1 MSDSSKTKLKEAILE
16 KIKSYNR
23 IIIARHIRPDGDAI
37 GSAHGLARII
47 KLRFPEKEVIVSDQD
62 SSDFLAFLETEEEDP
77 DSVDYKGALAIVV
90 DTGNVERISNK
101 HIQETRELIK
111 IDHHIDNAPYG
122 DISWVEEERSSTSEM
137 ITEFLYTFRDT
148 LKYDKKVALLL
159 YTGIITDCG
168 NFKYECTS
176 GDTLRYAA
184 FLLDEGIDIST
195 LYAHLEL
202 ESFSYFK
209 FQAHVYE
216 KMQITENGVA
226 YVYVDKAMQDRFGL
240 TKTQQSNSVDMM
252 QNIRGSLIWIAFIDN
267 PEGDIR
273 VRLRSRFV
281 PINTLAEKYNGGGHA
296 NAAGATV
303 HNVKELKA
311 LVKEADEI
319 LKKYKSENGGWI

>member
-1 MSDSSKTKLKEAILE
+1 MSDCSTTKLKEAILE
-16 KIKSYNR
+16 KIISYDR
-23 IIIARHIRPDGDAI
+23 IIIARHVRPDGDAI

-47 KLRFPEKEVIVSDQD
+47 SLSFPEKEVIVSDQD
-62 SSDFLAFLETEEEDP
+62 KSDFLAFLETEEQDP
-77 DSVDYKGALAIVV
+77 DSVDYKGALAIVL

-101 HIQETRELIK
+101 HIQESRELIK
-111 IDHHIDNAPYG
+111 IDHHIDNTPYG
-122 DISWVEEERSSTSEM
+122 DISWVEEKRSSTSEM
-137 ITEFLYTFRDT
+137 VTEFLYTFRDT

-168 NFKYECTS
+168 NFKYECTT

-184 FLLDEGIDIST
+184 FLLDQEIDIST
-195 LYAHLEL
+195 LHANLEL

-226 YVYVDKAMQDRFGL
+226 YIYVDKEMQDRFNL
-240 TKTQQSNSVDMM
+240 SKTQQSNSVDMM

-281 PINTLAEKYNGGGHA
+281 PINSLAEKYSGGGHA

-303 HNVKELKA
+303 HSVKELKA

-319 LKKYKSENGGWI
+319 LKDYKAKNGGWI

>member
-16 KIKSYNR
+16 KIKSYDR

-47 KLRFPEKEVIVSDQD
+47 KLSFPEKEVIVSDQD

-137 ITEFLYTFRDT
+137 ITEFLYTFKDT

-195 LYAHLEL
+195 LHAHLEL

-226 YVYVDKAMQDRFGL
+226 YIYVDKEMQERFNL
-240 TKTQQSNSVDMM
+240 SKTQQSNSVDMM

-303 HNVKELKA
+303 HSVQELKA

-319 LKKYKSENGGWI
+319 LKDYKSKNGGWI

>member
-1 MSDSSKTKLKEAILE
+1 MSESSTTKLKEAILE
-16 KIKSYNR
+16 KIIAYDR
-23 IIIARHIRPDGDAI
+23 IIIARHVRPDGDAI

-47 KLRFPEKEVIVSDQD
+47 SLSFPEKEVIVSDQD
-62 SSDFLAFLETEEEDP
+62 KSDYLAFLETEEQDP
-77 DSVDYKGALAIVV
+77 DSVDYKDALAIVL

-101 HIQETRELIK
+101 HIQKSRELIK
-111 IDHHIDNAPYG
+111 IDHHIDNTPYG
-122 DISWVEEERSSTSEM
+122 DISWVEEKRSSTSEM
-137 ITEFLYTFRDT
+137 VTEFLYTFRDK

-168 NFKYECTS
+168 NFKYECTT

-184 FLLDEGIDIST
+184 FLLDQEIDIST
-195 LYAHLEL
+195 LHANLEL

-226 YVYVDKAMQDRFGL
+226 YIYVDKEMQDRFNL
-240 TKTQQSNSVDMM
+240 SKTQQSNSVDMM

-281 PINTLAEKYNGGGHA
+281 PINTLAEKYSGGGHA

-303 HNVKELKA
+303 HSVKELKA
-311 LVKEADEI
+311 LVKEADDI
-319 LKKYKSENGGWI
+319 LKDYKAKNGGWI

>member
-47 KLRFPEKEVIVSDQD
+47 KLSFPEKEVIVSDQD

-195 LYAHLEL
+195 LHAHLEL

>member
-16 KIKSYNR
+16 KIKSYDR

-47 KLRFPEKEVIVSDQD
+47 KLSFPEKEVIVSDQD

-137 ITEFLYTFRDT
+137 ITEFLYTFKDT

-195 LYAHLEL
+195 LHAHLEL

-226 YVYVDKAMQDRFGL
+226 YIYVDKEMQERFNL
-240 TKTQQSNSVDMM
+240 SKTQQSNSVDMM

-281 PINTLAEKYNGGGHA
+281 PINTLAEKYSGGGHA

-303 HNVKELKA
+303 HSVQELKA

-319 LKKYKSENGGWI
+319 LKDYKSKNGGWI

>member
-1 MSDSSKTKLKEAILE
+1 MPDFSTTKLKEAILE
-16 KIKSYNR
+16 KIIAYDR
-23 IIIARHIRPDGDAI
+23 IIIARHVRPDGDAI

-47 KLRFPEKEVIVSDQD
+47 SLSFPEKEVIVSDQD
-62 SSDFLAFLETEEEDP
+62 KSDFLAFLETEEQDP
-77 DSVDYKGALAIVV
+77 DSVDYKGALAIVL

-101 HIQETRELIK
+101 HIQKSRELIK
-111 IDHHIDNAPYG
+111 IDHHIDNTPYG
-122 DISWVEEERSSTSEM
+122 DISWVEEKRSSTSEM
-137 ITEFLYTFRDT
+137 VTEFLYTFRDK

-168 NFKYECTS
+168 NFKYECTT

-195 LYAHLEL
+195 LHAHLEL

-226 YVYVDKAMQDRFGL
+226 YIYVDKEMQERFNL
-240 TKTQQSNSVDMM
+240 SKTQQSNSVDMM

-281 PINTLAEKYNGGGHA
+281 PINSLAEKYSGGGHA

-311 LVKEADEI
+311 LVKEADDI
-319 LKKYKSENGGWI
+319 LKDYKAKNGGWI

>member
-16 KIKSYNR
+16 KIKSYDR

-47 KLRFPEKEVIVSDQD
+47 KLSFPEKEVIVSDQD

-137 ITEFLYTFRDT
+137 ITEFLYTFKDT

-195 LYAHLEL
+195 LHAHLEL

-252 QNIRGSLIWIAFIDN
+252 QNIRGNLIWIAFIDN

-319 LKKYKSENGGWI
+319 LKDYKSKNGGWI